1 VVSSP
6 EGSAVVRILAV
17 DDDPVIIDLLRLNF
31 ELEGHEVSTA
41 ADGRSALELARSSTF
56 DVIVLDVMMPA
67 PDGFSVC
74 ETLRA
79 EPATADVAILLL
91 TARAQ
96 TADRD
101 RGVQAGADAFVTKPF
116 DPLELVEVVESLASG
131 SRPLEAD

>member
-1 VVSSP
+1 
-6 EGSAVVRILAV
+6 VVRILAV

-31 ELEGHEVSTA
+31 ELEGHEVATA
-41 ADGRSALELARSSTF
+41 ADGAGALELARANTY

-74 ETLRA
+74 QTLRA
-79 EPATADVAILLL
+79 EPATADVAIVLL

-101 RGVQAGADAFVTKPF
+101 RGMQVGADAFVTKPF

-131 SRPLEAD
+131 GRPLEAE